1 MKLAIFFLVLFHSVL
16 VIEQDLKQPKYNI
29 HQANLCVGDALVFG
43 NKSIQFKKVV
53 SDSRCPKG
61 VTCVWAGEVKI
72 LVEFYENGKF
82 KGDKIIAGSNIR
94 VGEFFNVEELT
105 ISGLAVLP
113 YPKLNEKIS
122 SGEYS
127 LNLKVSEK
135 VETD

>member
-1 MKLAIFFLVLFHSVL
+1 MKIAIFFLVLFHSVL